1 MSELVV
7 AGLVKEP
14 SCLIRVVDMILW
26 RERDVLQRKY
36 FRILFFCEMII
47 FIFFMCKVS
56 FDKILREV
64 SEFIQSLLFS
74 FDTRTQKGWKMMYY
88 DIEFQATQKEPHDS
102 EIINPEEFS
111 NIFIM
116 WVFISRES
124 IQ

>member
-1 MSELVV
+1 
-7 AGLVKEP
+7 
-14 SCLIRVVDMILW
+14 
-26 RERDVLQRKY
+26 
-36 FRILFFCEMII
+36 
-47 FIFFMCKVS
+47 MCKVS
-56 FDKILREV
+56 FDNILREV

-88 DIEFQATQKEPHDS
+88 DIEFQAAQKEPHDS